1 MQKLGV
7 EDTIFRRKT
16 SISVRGKLLDLRI
29 PKIMGILNITPDSF
43 YTGSTVN
50 SEGDLMRRVNDMLLS
65 GADILDVGGYS
76 SRPSADE
83 VSIQEEMDRVCPAIE
98 RISNEFPEAIISV
111 DTFRSEVADA
121 ALNVGAGIIN
131 DISGFKFDRKL
142 PSVAAKHRAAYILM
156 HMRGTPQTMQS
167 LTNYENIFAEIAAY
181 FSAKMMLLN
190 EAGVNDVV
198 LDPGFGFAKTLE
210 DNHQLLHNLDY
221 FQFLGAPLLVGIS
234 RKSMIYKKLDISQD
248 EALNGTTVLNTIGL
262 MNGASILRVH
272 DVKAAKEAI
281 DLLQVDHA

>member
-43 YTGSTVN
+43 YAGSTVN
-50 SEGDLMRRVNDMLLS
+50 SEDDLMRRVNDMLLS

-76 SRPSADE
+76 SRPGADA
-83 VSIQEEMDRVCPAIE
+83 VSTQEEMDRVCPAIE
-98 RISNEFPEAIISV
+98 RIVSEFPEAIISV

-121 ALNVGAGIIN
+121 ALELGAGIIN
-131 DISGFKFDRKL
+131 DISAFKFDRKL
-142 PSVAAKHRAAYILM
+142 PSVAAKHRAPYILM

-181 FSAKMMLLN
+181 FSAKMFLLN
-190 EAGVNDVV
+190 EAGVNDIV

-210 DNHQLLHNLDY
+210 DNYRLLHNLDY
-221 FQFLGAPLLVGIS
+221 FKFLGAPLLVGIS

-248 EALNGTTVLNTIGL
+248 EALNGTTVLNTIGII
-262 MNGASILRVH
+262 NGASILRVH
-272 DVKAAKEAI
+272 DVKEAKEVVN
-281 DLLQVDHA
+281 LLSIRE